1 MDLDLLPELQ
11 ICSKSKCKNVL
22 PHDSTWKTCDR
33 CREYDKINAAARRKR
48 KREAQPEEPRPAPK
62 HLVQSVHPVAP
73 TFFLEVQ
80 RNRTIPFWI
89 HPLLVPLDS
98 CPPPP
103 ATAVMPVPVPLE
115 PVNEG
120 EMESGDEV
128 GDGVED
134 DLVDT
139 FCQQLNTRTFQE
151 RMLTHVKNIRDFCDG
166 LEYQIQFNDYR
177 MLTVL
182 ERNGSS
188 FLRLADNC
196 LSRERRENS
205 SRSRSPTTWEKGTAS
220 AMFYRARSS
229 SQ

>member
-1 MDLDLLPELQ
+1 
-11 ICSKSKCKNVL
+11 
-22 PHDSTWKTCDR
+22 
-33 CREYDKINAAARRKR
+33 
-48 KREAQPEEPRPAPK
+48 
-62 HLVQSVHPVAP
+62 
-73 TFFLEVQ
+73 
-80 RNRTIPFWI
+80 
-89 HPLLVPLDS
+89 
-98 CPPPP
+98 
-103 ATAVMPVPVPLE
+103 
-115 PVNEG
+115 
-120 EMESGDEV
+120 MESGDEV

-205 SRSRSPTTWEKGTAS
+205 DHIHNHSNNHLIPLAS
-220 AMFYRARSS
+220 TVHISLYSLPLSHTIYSIHITLIAFKNQLRET
-229 SQ
+229 